1 MRLASLLSTALLG
14 VGLIACAADSKDD
27 AKGVVDDSSPPTDP
41 TQIGKADGASSH
53 EVAVDVQS
61 VHPYTNNLNKTY
73 SVPFAGLPS
82 CTQQVRLHFA
92 SVQTEA
98 DYDYVTV
105 EPTGAAKQSFDGTL
119 ADTWTEWF
127 DKSGSSVKV
136 RLKTDESV
144 TRNGFAIDKL
154 EWQGQ
159 PTGCPAINHLACG
172 PEMADIN
179 PPTPVCGCAHSA
191 VCVPND
197 QITITHF
204 TAQGFN
210 RHAHTTTGTAASE
223 THPGPADGP
232 ETTQLGTVDAARVA
246 DLVNRAVDAGLASY
260 SRNVPATQMSDSL
273 TITAGAY
280 TVTFVAP
287 EGTHDAAVQQ
297 LINDFEALFECDS
310 DSGAL
315 TCGSGLTC
323 EEHACVEQATC
334 LCPAIEQPVCSTNGT
349 TYSNSC
355 KAGCANAEVAHNGAC
370 GVPGD
375 PCGTI
380 RGLTC
385 SDDNKCRFGASQF
398 TFPFPDAGG
407 SCVAKNYCDAPSDCS
422 GAHPATPGG
431 WACSANACSW
441 AAGPQWKALANSTFE
456 SAHPYAN
463 STSVWKQLDL
473 PTGSQAI
480 RFTSASFSV
489 EANYDFVEVWSWTSG
504 AWKLQKRY
512 TGTTGPAVAEE
523 FAGQHFYLKFV
534 SDSSVTKTGFKITA
548 EYR

>member
-1 MRLASLLSTALLG
+1 M
-14 VGLIACAADSKDD
+14 ACAADSKDD
-27 AKGVVDDSSPPTDP
+27 AKGVVDDSAPPSDP
-41 TQIGKADGASSH
+41 TQIGKADDATSSH
-53 EVAVDVQS
+53 QVAVDVQS

-73 SVPFAGLPS
+73 TVPFAGLPS
-82 CTQQVRLHFA
+82 CTQQVRVHFS

-98 DYDYVTV
+98 GYDFVTV

-119 ADTWTEWF
+119 TDTWTEWF

-136 RLKTDESV
+136 RLKSDESV
-144 TRNGFAIDKL
+144 TRNGFSIDKV
-154 EWQGQ
+154 EWQGA
-159 PTGCPAINHLACG
+159 PTSCPAISHLACG

-179 PPTPVCGCAHSA
+179 PPTPVCGCPHSA
-191 VCVPND
+191 VCVPATN
-197 QITITHF
+197 ISITHF

-210 RHAHTTTGTAASE
+210 RHSHQTTGTAASE

-232 ETTQLGTVDAARVA
+232 MTTQLGTVDAARVA
-246 DLVNRAVDAGLASY
+246 DIVNRAVDAGLASY
-260 SRNVPATQMSDSL
+260 TRTVPATQASDSL

-297 LINDFEALFECDS
+297 LISDFEALFECDS
-310 DSGAL
+310 DSGSL
-315 TCGSGLTC
+315 TCGSGMTC

-334 LCPAIEQPVCSTNGT
+334 ICPAIEQPVCSTNGT

-385 SDDNKCRFGASQF
+385 RDDDKCRFGASQF
-398 TFPFPDAGG
+398 TYPFPDAGG
-407 SCVAKNYCDAPSDCS
+407 TCVAKNYCDAPADCN
-422 GAHPATPGG
+422 GQPHQAVPGG
-431 WACSANACSW
+431 WACNANACAW
-441 AAGPQWKALANSTFE
+441 TAGPQWQALASSTFE

-473 PTGSQAI
+473 PAGAQAI
-480 RFTSASFSV
+480 RFTSASFAL

-512 TGTTGPAVAEE
+512 TGATGPAATEE

-534 SDSSVTKTGFKITA
+534 SDSSVTKTGFKITV